1 MAQYTDFYTGKA
13 LHEYPDDYTV
23 IDVETT
29 GLSPLRD
36 SIIEIS
42 AVKYRCNSKVDEFV
56 TLVAFEGR
64 LPGIITRITGITI
77 DMLIGAPNV
86 VDAMQDFLAFIGDDI
101 LLGYNVRFDL
111 AFLGAACAEYCS
123 RPLSNNYVDVLR
135 IANNKLPFLA
145 SHRQVVVA
153 KYFGIRT
160 DGSHRALADC
170 EICNAC
176 YQKLKD
182 DEW

>member
-1 MAQYTDFYTGKA
+1 MAKYTDFYTGKA
-13 LHEYPDDYTV
+13 LQDYPDNYTV
-23 IDVETT
+23 IDIETT

-36 SIIEIS
+36 RIIEIS

-56 TLVAFEGR
+56 TFIEFKGR
-64 LPGIITRITGITI
+64 LPSIITRLTGITK
-77 DMLIGAPNV
+77 DMLIGAPKA
-86 VDAMQDFLAFIGDDI
+86 VDAMQDFLAFIEEDI
-101 LLGYNVRFDL
+101 LIGYNIRFDL
-111 AFLGAACAEYCS
+111 AFLGAACTEYCS

-135 IANNKLPFLA
+135 IANYKLPFLA

-153 KYFGIRT
+153 KYLGIRT

-176 YQKLKD
+176 YQKLKNV
-182 DEW
+182 E